1 MPKRKIKLARKVL
14 SALDLPEDATGVV
27 PRITLLGQENML
39 VENHE
44 GIFEYGSKSVRL
56 YLREGLLHIS
66 GLDLELRE
74 LTADRLYVSGVIE
87 SVSYEGSKLKTTHK
101 RR

>member
-39 VENHE
+39 VENHK
-44 GIFEYGSKSVRL
+44 GIFEYGAESVRL
-56 YLREGLLHIS
+56 CLEEGLLHI
-66 GLDLELRE
+66 GGANLELKE
-74 LTADRLYVSGVIE
+74 LTADRLNVSGLIE
-87 SVSYEGSKLKTTHK
+87 SITYEGTKLKTTTK